1 MKKKIKKLK
10 PKNAPGFRDLEGN
23 LLFMKESDSVSKII
37 NYYITG

>member
-23 LLFMKESDSVSKII
+23 LLFMKESMIEDIKYCFKV
-37 NYYITG
+37 Y